1 MANNWKGRG
10 LEMSRTIDVA
20 ESFKIFKEPS
30 RTELFKGTTQR
41 STRPIHNRWKK
52 NDFQLN
58 DSLALSQKPKKR
70 DNFCQR
76 KPRWRRKIKPKNGRA
91 LSSKSVAQA
100 GALCRRATEPE
111 IANGSLSL
119 SLSLSRSSTKIN
131 PTGRIDVAAGR
142 ASRRLPP
149 ETLRPTTTSARSIAI
164 DLRSTIFFCRPL
176 SLSLS
181 LSSSLASHLGARVLC
196 VCVCVCV
203 WVCVCDRWRNPWHV
217 S

>member
-70 DNFCQR
+70 TISVKGNQDGGERSNRRMAVHFHQRASR
-76 KPRWRRKIKPKNGRA
+76 KPVRYAGEPPNRRSRTA
-91 LSSKSVAQA
+91 LSLSLSLSQFNENKPDRPDRCRGRSGVATPPAGNAAANNNICPLNCYWFTIDDFLLQA
-100 GALCRRATEPE
+100 
-111 IANGSLSL
+111 SLSL
-119 SLSLSRSSTKIN
+119 SLSLFLISKPSWCTC
-131 PTGRIDVAAGR
+131 P
-142 ASRRLPP
+142 
-149 ETLRPTTTSARSIAI
+149 
-164 DLRSTIFFCRPL
+164 
-176 SLSLS
+176 
-181 LSSSLASHLGARVLC
+181 

-203 WVCVCDRWRNPWHV
+203 RLSVCMW
-217 S
+217 SMT